1 MILHL
6 DPSAPAVM
14 RVGAEALLA
23 LHISGATAALIS
35 GPAAMIVPKG
45 GRLHRLTGNVFFVSM
60 LVMTG
65 IGAVISPLL
74 NDPFS
79 AVGGAFA
86 FYLTATGW
94 AAVLRGPGR
103 IGRFEFLALAFILA
117 VASAA
122 ATLGGQAMAS
132 PSGAL
137 DGQPWQAAFII
148 TGLCALAAGTD
159 LMVILKGGV
168 SGPAR
173 IVRHLWRM
181 CLALLVTALSFSAQP
196 KAQPEALRGSPI
208 WMIPALLIL
217 IGMIYWLVKG
227 QLQRRRRR
235 PVMAQGGLVGA

>member
-6 DPSAPAVM
+6 DPTAPVWMQA
-14 RVGAEALLA
+14 GAEALLA
-23 LHISGATAALIS
+23 LHIAGATAALIS
-35 GPAAMIVPKG
+35 GPAAMILPKG
-45 GRLHRLTGNVFFVSM
+45 GRLHRLTGHVFFVSM
-60 LVMTG
+60 LVMSS

-94 AAVLRGPGR
+94 AAVIRGPGR
-103 IGRFEFLALAFILA
+103 IGRFEPLALVFILG
-117 VASAA
+117 VGAA
-122 ATLGGQAMAS
+122 AVILGSQALAS
-132 PSGAL
+132 PTGTL
-137 DGQPWQAAFII
+137 DRQPWQAAFII
-148 TGLCALAAGTD
+148 ASLCALAAVSDIST
-159 LMVILKGGV
+159 ILRGGV

-173 IVRHLWRM
+173 TARHLWRM

-217 IGMIYWLVKG
+217 VGMIYWLVKV
-227 QLQRRRRR
+227 QLQRRRPRVR
-235 PVMAQGGLVGA
+235 AAGAAVAA